1 MSEYLGS
8 IVKPGSDLPRMQHK
22 PSRASD
28 LWAVGQISDDEVDRL
43 VCLTY
48 DELKRLAARFLSE
61 ERRDHTL
68 QPTALVHEAYLSLVK
83 QVGVKWQN
91 KSHFLTIAARAMR
104 RILVD
109 HARNRARL
117 KRGGTQQKISLEQ
130 ISIFSIERSADLVAV
145 DQSLTRLAEIDP
157 REAEIVELRFY
168 GGLSVEET
176 AEALNLS
183 PITVKR
189 DWKLAKAW
197 LYGDLKEQYEAEAG
211 TVGTSQDPL

>member
-1 MSEYLGS
+1 MQRKPSLVPELLGS
-8 IVKPGSDLPRMQHK
+8 GHGS
-22 PSRASD
+22 
-28 LWAVGQISDDEVDRL
+28 DEVDRL

-48 DELKRLAARFLSE
+48 EELKRLASRFLSE

-68 QPTALVHEAYLSLVK
+68 QPTALVHEAYFKLAGQK
-83 QVGVKWQN
+83 RVKWQN
-91 KSHFLTIAARAMR
+91 KSQFFAVAAQCMR

-109 HARNRARL
+109 HARNRIRL
-117 KRGGTQQKISLEQ
+117 KRGGPQQRVSLEDV
-130 ISIFSIERSADLVAV
+130 SVFSNERSVDLVFL
-145 DQSLTRLAEIDP
+145 DQALTHLSVIDP
-157 REAEIVELRFY
+157 RQARIVELRFY

-176 AEALNLS
+176 ASALNIS

-189 DWKLAKAW
+189 DWKVAKAW

>member
-1 MSEYLGS
+1 
-8 IVKPGSDLPRMQHK
+8 MQHK

-28 LWAVGQISDDEVDRL
+28 LSAVGQAPDDEVDRL

-68 QPTALVHEAYLSLVK
+68 QPTALVHEAYLRLTE
-83 QVGVKWQN
+83 QTAVKWLN
-91 KSHFLTIAARAMR
+91 KTHFLTIAARAMR

-109 HARNRARL
+109 HARARSRG
-117 KRGGTQQKISLEQ
+117 KRGGLQQRLSLEN
-130 ISIFSIERSADLVAV
+130 ISIFFSEQSADLVAL
-145 DQSLTRLAEIDP
+145 DESLTRLAEVDA

-176 AEALNLS
+176 AKALKIS

-197 LYGDLKEQYEAEAG
+197 LYGDLKGQYEREVGG
-211 TVGTSQDPL
+211 TGTGQDPV